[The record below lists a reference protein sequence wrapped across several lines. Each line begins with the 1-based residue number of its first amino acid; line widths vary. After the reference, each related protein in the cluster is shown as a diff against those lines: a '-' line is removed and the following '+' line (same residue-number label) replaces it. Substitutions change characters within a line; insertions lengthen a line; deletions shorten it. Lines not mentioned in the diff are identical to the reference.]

1 MNSGSYYDA
10 IRVDGSSVSGTL
22 PIIPTSLHILE
33 NGEVANWGYEIC
45 RALLLLEVKVFF
57 TQRWLIKFVS
67 CSFPQNIHGVCVIT
81 LPTSS
86 VHNRFAL
93 LHFG

>member
-10 IRVDGSSVSGTL
+10 IRVEGSSVSGIL

-45 RALLLLEVKVFF
+45 RALLVAGSKSLLYAALADKV
-57 TQRWLIKFVS
+57 
-67 CSFPQNIHGVCVIT
+67 C
-81 LPTSS
+81 
-86 VHNRFAL
+86 
-93 LHFG
+93 